1 MEPGSGSCTA
11 PYQSVYLSKI
21 CCQVELMSVER
32 YSPSSDTWEMVKEMR
47 RKRWGGGGAVL
58 HRRLIVVGG
67 KGKRVGHTGE
77 VFTEAGGVIE
87 SLSISRSSLL
97 WPSYN
102 DHNAPCHPRR
112 TTHGPP
118 YQATPQSAREPTMLV
133 WSIRPGTGLSRNK
146 SVFYFYNLLVFSL
159 LYIYYRV

>member
-1 MEPGSGSCTA
+1 MSLDHAQHPIKQFSL
-11 PYQSVYLSKI
+11 VKI
-21 CCQVELMSVER
+21 TCQVELMSVER

-87 SLSISRSSLL
+87 SLSQIFIIMTFL
-97 WPSYN
+97 
-102 DHNAPCHPRR
+102 
-112 TTHGPP
+112 
-118 YQATPQSAREPTMLV
+118 Q
-133 WSIRPGTGLSRNK
+133 
-146 SVFYFYNLLVFSL
+146 
-159 LYIYYRV
+159 